1 MPKKIMLVA
10 GEASGDIAASILIRD
25 FKKTNEDV
33 IFFGIAGDLAS
44 QAGLRTIYPC
54 KHISVTGFIEVLQH
68 LKSILAAMRICK
80 KALKTEKPDMLVLV
94 DYPGFNLKLAK
105 YAKKIGIPVFYYIS
119 PKIWA
124 WKKNRINT
132 IRKTVAHMAVIFPFE
147 VDIYKA
153 ADVPVTLVS
162 HPSLE
167 QSKANKTK
175 AELCRQY
182 NLDPD
187 ATIICLMPGSRKSEI
202 KYHLA
207 TMIAAAKVINTK
219 IKCQFIIPLAST
231 IDASLIKD
239 QIPAELSSNTHI
251 IESDQYNII
260 AASDQVVA
268 ASGTAA
274 LEIALLGKPLCVIYK
289 TSNISYMIAK
299 RVIKVPFISLPNI
312 IAGKLI
318 IPEFIQDH
326 ANIDNIVQW
335 VLELKQKPE
344 QRLEL
349 CRELNSIKNLLTANG
364 KVINVSDCLQNQ
376 LDKLN

>member
-1 MPKKIMLVA
+1 MPKNIMLVA

-25 FKKTNEDV
+25 IKKLNEN
-33 IFFGIAGDLAS
+33 ISFFGIAGDLAS

-68 LKSILAAMRICK
+68 LKSILSAMNLCK
-80 KALKTEKPDMLVLV
+80 KALKKEKPDMLVLV

-124 WKKNRINT
+124 WKQSRINI

-147 VDIYKA
+147 VDIYSSA
-153 ADVPVTLVS
+153 NIPVTLVS

-167 QSKANKTK
+167 KSKANKTK
-175 AELCRQY
+175 AELCIQY
-182 NLDPD
+182 NLDHNIP
-187 ATIICLMPGSRKSEI
+187 IICLMPGSRKSEI
-202 KYHLA
+202 KNHLA
-207 TMIAAAKVINTK
+207 TMTAAANTIAAK
-219 IKCQFIIPLAST
+219 IKCQFIIPIAST

-239 QIPAELSSNTHI
+239 QIPAELRATMHI
-251 IESDQYNII
+251 IEGDQYNII
-260 AASDQVVA
+260 AASDQIVA

-289 TSNISYMIAK
+289 TSKISYAIAK

-312 IAGKLI
+312 IAGKQI
-318 IPEFIQDH
+318 IPEFIQDN
-326 ANIDNIVQW
+326 ASVSNIAQW
-335 VLELKQKPE
+335 VLKLQQRPELGTAMCE
-344 QRLEL
+344 
-349 CRELNSIKNLLTANG
+349 ELNTIKKLLTANG
-364 KVINVSDCLQNQ
+364 TVINVATCLQRQ
-376 LDKLN
+376 LEKLN